1 VQTIVEEDLSGR
13 TVLVTGGAGGIG
25 AAIARRLSAAGCLL
39 VVADRDGSA
48 AESLIAETNADLVE
62 LDLTASDA
70 AQRLD
75 AALEPDRRL
84 DGIVHAAGI
93 PDRQL
98 FPDVTEAA
106 WDEVLRLN
114 LSAPFAITQALIGRF
129 PARGG
134 AVVTIGSVAGRRVAM
149 VSGGVSHAYTAS
161 KAGLAM
167 LTASLA
173 CELAPRGIRV
183 NCISPGFVKTPIIA
197 ELQGEASPVPPLTPL
212 GRWGEP
218 EEIAEVAAFL
228 LSARASF
235 MTGADVV
242 VDGGLSLAVGGSF
255 APQEGSASA

>member
-1 VQTIVEEDLSGR
+1 MQTIVDEGLSGR

-25 AAIARRLSAAGCLL
+25 AAIARRLAATGCLL
-39 VVADRDGSA
+39 ILVDRDA
-48 AESLIAETNADLVE
+48 APAESLAAETGADLVE
-62 LDLTASDA
+62 LDLGVADA

-75 AALEPDRRL
+75 AALAVDRRL

-93 PDRQL
+93 PDREL
-98 FPDVTEAA
+98 FPEVSTAT
-106 WDEVLRLN
+106 WDQVLRLN
-114 LSAPFAITQALIGRF
+114 LSAPFAITQGLIGRF
-129 PARGG
+129 PSSGG
-134 AVVTIGSVAGRRVAM
+134 AVVTVGSVAGRRVAM
-149 VSGGVSHAYTAS
+149 VSGGLSHAYGAS
-161 KAGLAM
+161 KAALAM

-183 NCISPGFVKTPIIA
+183 NCISPGFVTTPIIA
-197 ELQGEASPVPPLTPL
+197 ELQGPASPVPPLTPL
-212 GRWGEP
+212 GRWGKP

-255 APQEGSASA
+255 EPRDGNE